1 MFILQVDEPAA
12 SWSPP
17 SARAREV
24 TLSTNASHYELQVEI
39 GNDVK
44 LAAQRLFCGR
54 LLGESNAFY
63 LKIISYSSFYLSTKV
78 HLENKRGH

>member
-1 MFILQVDEPAA
+1 MMFILQVDEPAA

-17 SARAREV
+17 SARVREV

-54 LLGESNAFY
+54 LFLY
-63 LKIISYSSFYLSTKV
+63 C
-78 HLENKRGH
+78 HLQHKLDFNQVC